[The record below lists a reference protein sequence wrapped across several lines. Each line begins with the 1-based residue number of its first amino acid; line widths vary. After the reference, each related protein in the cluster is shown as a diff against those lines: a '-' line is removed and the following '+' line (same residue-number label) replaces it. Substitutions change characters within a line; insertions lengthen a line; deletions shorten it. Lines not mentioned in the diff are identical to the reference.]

1 MPTPAVEP
9 LPALLTDRPAEPG
22 APREP
27 DRPWHTA
34 PAGADLGRDRRWW
47 SGVWAALLARYSGH
61 DRVWLAGPDGWYEVP
76 VDQDAPVGEL
86 IAATAAALDGPAF
99 RPSRPPAAPVAPVA
113 GGPGEHRGVGDL
125 AVELAD
131 EAVEVAGAARLW
143 EPSTLHR
150 LAGQLRLL
158 GERAH
163 TAPDTPLTEVDLLTD
178 ADRRLLTEE
187 WNRTAAPFPATG
199 YLELIAHQVRTRP
212 DAPAVEQGERV
223 VSFAEL
229 DRRGDQIAGEL
240 RRAGV
245 VAGDHVGLFCPRGL
259 DYVLAVLGIL
269 KAGAAIVP
277 LDPVNPDARI
287 AFMLRDSAA
296 TAVLT
301 TEGLPERLP
310 QGVDR
315 GFGGR
320 LAQGADGEPGDRLA
334 QGTDGGLG
342 GRLAQGPGDGKD
354 ERAPQGTCEG
364 SGERL
369 SQDAGDA
376 PGEPLGQGTGS
387 GLGER
392 PAQGVGDG
400 AGEPLPR
407 DGGDGTDHQVMGPQG
422 AGGRPGAR
430 LQPYLPVIDIAATA
444 DAPVRPPGTPV
455 AAEPLSH
462 LIYTSGSTGEPKA
475 VLERLRAIENLV
487 HWTGRA
493 YAVRPGDRASWLSA
507 PGFGVQIMEW
517 MPHLALG
524 ATVCVPAARHAL
536 SPAQL
541 RDWLVAERITHT
553 MLVAALAEPA
563 WALDWP
569 ADAALRVM
577 VTTAERVH
585 SWPPVDTPFR
595 VVMTYGTTEST
606 NALTCLDLGAG
617 IDLTS
622 QATPAHIKA
631 AHPVPAGRP
640 IANVRAYVLD
650 ALDRPVPPGLTG
662 RLLIGGAGLS
672 TGYHKRP
679 ELTRKLFRPDPVTGE
694 GLVYETGDLARY
706 RADGAIEILGRGD
719 AQVKIR
725 GFRVE
730 LGEVETALIDCPE
743 VAEAVVTTV
752 RTGQGGPR
760 LAAYVTAC
768 VSADGGTGPD
778 GAALKARLSER
789 LPYYMVPATV
799 TTLDRIPRLPNGK
812 TDLRALPDPDPA
824 VAGGDGFVPARS
836 ETEAAMAGLW
846 AEIFDGRTIS
856 MTDNFF
862 HLGGHSLLA
871 FRLID
876 ELRGR
881 FGTELSMTEL
891 YANPTAGELSAA
903 VEAGRTGSAAYA
915 GLPPVEPDPAAR
927 YEPFPLNDG
936 QQAMWIGRGGLVE
949 LGNVGCHGYFEW
961 ESYDLDLDA
970 FEHAW
975 QLLVER
981 HDALRTVVLAD
992 GTQHVLAEVPDFVI
1006 RRHDLR
1012 AAADPEPELLALRAR
1027 LSHTILDAATWPLF
1041 DLRLTLLPGGRT
1053 RIHLVLDFLV
1063 ADAWSYFQVIVP
1075 ELSELYAGRGAALE
1089 PLRLTFR
1096 DYVLGLAANLP
1107 DSDVYQRSQW
1117 YWLDRLEALPGAPR
1131 LPERPAHQPELA
1143 ARIERHSGV
1152 LAAADWAAIGALA
1165 AEHDVTGSGVLATAY
1180 AEVLRSWSAEPS
1192 FCLNFPL
1199 FSRLPLHPQI
1209 GKVIGHT
1216 TTTLLLEAT
1225 GSGDTFG
1232 DRARTLQ
1239 QRLWADLEHR
1249 HFTGM
1254 QVLRAL
1260 TRLRGTLT
1268 PAMPVVMTSLVGYPP
1283 DQRRTTFGSA
1293 VYGISQTPQVSLD
1306 FQVFETEDGG
1316 LRFNWDYI
1324 QAVYPDGLIGEM
1336 FTAFLDLLARLTTR
1350 AGWSAGDFGYGT
1362 ARHTAGATDPGA
1374 VAGAQ
1379 RTGAAWERYWSSVDA
1394 TGRGG
1399 DVLWDADDADE
1410 MRWLLDTTARHLD
1423 PALPVIDLGCGNG
1436 RYARALATRFHAV
1449 VGVDVSP
1456 TAIARARTEGSGS
1469 GDLSFEV
1476 LDPGDPAA
1484 VEALAKRIGPAN
1496 VFIRAVLHVLG
1507 EEERAAT
1514 AAALAVLTGGRGG
1527 VLLIE
1532 PDYARDSFGYLG
1544 HVGGARG
1551 RAAHLVRP
1559 LEAAGVRHSTPFGPA
1574 DLDRYFPA
1582 DRWRRLSAGA
1592 AQMYAVDPESDRGAI
1607 RVPGYLAAVRPR
1619 TPGS

>member
-1 MPTPAVEP
+1 MMPTPAVEP
-9 LPALLTDRPAEPG
+9 PPALLADRPASSHVRPEQRG
-22 APREP
+22 
-27 DRPWHTA
+27 PWHVA
-34 PAGADLGRDRRWW
+34 PAGGDLGRDHRWW
-47 SGVWAALLARYSGH
+47 SGVWVALLARHGGH
-61 DRVWLAGPDGWYEVP
+61 DRVWLAGASGWYEVA
-76 VDQDAPVGEL
+76 VDQEAPVGEL
-86 IAATAAALDGPAF
+86 ISAAVEALDGPAF
-99 RPSRPPAAPVAPVA
+99 QPSRPPAAPVAVVA
-113 GGPGEHRGVGDL
+113 GGPEEHRGAGDI
-125 AVELAD
+125 
-131 EAVEVAGAARLW
+131 AVEVADGVVGVAGDARLW
-143 EPSTLHR
+143 EPATLGR

-158 GERAH
+158 GEQAA
-163 TAPDTPLTEVDLLTD
+163 TDPGAPLATVGLLTA
-178 ADRRLLTEE
+178 ADRRLVTED
-187 WNRTAAPFPATG
+187 WNRTAADWPPTG
-199 YLELIAHQVRTRP
+199 YLDLIAAQVRARP
-212 DAPAVEQGERV
+212 DAPAVEHGDVV

-245 VAGDHVGLFCPRGL
+245 AAGDRVGLFCPRGA

-287 AFMLRDSAA
+287 AYMLRDSAA

-301 TEGLPERLP
+301 GDGLAGRLP
-310 QGVDR
+310 
-315 GFGGR
+315 
-320 LAQGADGEPGDRLA
+320 DGP
-334 QGTDGGLG
+334 
-342 GRLAQGPGDGKD
+342 
-354 ERAPQGTCEG
+354 
-364 SGERL
+364 
-369 SQDAGDA
+369 
-376 PGEPLGQGTGS
+376 
-387 GLGER
+387 
-392 PAQGVGDG
+392 
-400 AGEPLPR
+400 
-407 DGGDGTDHQVMGPQG
+407 
-422 AGGRPGAR
+422 
-430 LQPYLPVIDIAATA
+430 PVLDIAATA
-444 DAPVRPPGTPV
+444 AAP
-455 AAEPLSH
+455 AEPPAPTGDPDPVSH

-475 VLERLRAIENLV
+475 VLERLHAIENLV

-493 YAVRPGDRASWLSA
+493 YGVRPGDRASWLSA

-517 MPHLALG
+517 MPYLALG

-541 RDWLVAERITHT
+541 RDWLVARRVTHT

-569 ADAALRVM
+569 ADAGLRIM

-622 QATPAHIKA
+622 QATPSHVKA

-650 ALDRPVPPGLTG
+650 ELDRPVPPGLTG

-672 TGYHKRP
+672 AGYHNRP
-679 ELTRKLFRPDPVTGE
+679 ELTAKLFRQDPVTGS

-706 RADGAIEILGRGD
+706 RTDGAIEILGRGD

-730 LGEVETALIDCPE
+730 LGEVESALIGCPE
-743 VAEAVVTTV
+743 VAEAVVTAV
-752 RTGQGGPR
+752 DTGAGGR
-760 LAAYVTAC
+760 QLAAYVTA
-768 VSADGGTGPD
+768 VDGAGLE

-789 LPYYMVPATV
+789 LPYYMVPSTV
-799 TTLDRIPRLPNGK
+799 TALPEIPRLPNGK
-812 TDLRALPDPDPA
+812 TDLRALPAPDPA
-824 VAGGDGFVPARS
+824 GRGDDDFVAART
-836 ETEAAMAGLW
+836 ETEAAMARLW

-881 FGTELSMTEL
+881 FDVELSMTEL
-891 YANPTAGELSAA
+891 YANPTAAELSAA
-903 VEAGRTGSAAYA
+903 VDAGRAGAAA
-915 GLPPVEPDPAAR
+915 FADLPPVEPDPAAR
-927 YEPFPLNDG
+927 FDPFPLNAG
-936 QQAMWIGRGGLVE
+936 QQAMWIGRGSMVD

-961 ESYDLDLDA
+961 ESDDLDLDA
-970 FEHAW
+970 FERAW
-975 QLLVER
+975 QALVER

-992 GTQHVLAEVPDFVI
+992 GTQRVLAEVPDFAVG
-1006 RRHDLR
+1006 RHDLR
-1012 AAADPEPELLALRAR
+1012 DAADPERELLNLREQ
-1027 LSHTILDAATWPLF
+1027 LSHTILDAAKWPLF

-1075 ELSELYAGRGAALE
+1075 ELSELYAGRGSSLA

-1096 DYVLGLAANLP
+1096 DYVLGLAANLEK
-1107 DSDVYQRSQW
+1107 SDVYQRSQW
-1117 YWLDRLEALPGAPR
+1117 YWQDRLASLPGAPR
-1131 LPERPAHQPELA
+1131 LPERPESQPVLP

-1152 LAAADWAAIGALA
+1152 LGPEDWAAIGALA
-1165 AEHDVTGSGVLATAY
+1165 GEHGVTGSGVLAAVY

-1209 GKVIGHT
+1209 TDVIGHT
-1216 TTTLLLEAT
+1216 TTTLLLEAS
-1225 GSGDTFG
+1225 GSGQTFA
-1232 DRARTLQ
+1232 DRAQNLQ
-1239 QRLWADLEHR
+1239 QRLWSDLEHR
-1249 HFTGM
+1249 HFTGI

-1260 TRLRGTLT
+1260 TRLRGTLV

-1283 DQRRTTFGSA
+1283 DQRETSFGSA

-1306 FQVFETEDGG
+1306 FQVFETDDGG

-1324 QAVYPDGLIGEM
+1324 QAVYPDGLVGEM
-1336 FTAFLDLLARLTTR
+1336 FTAFLDLLGRLTTR
-1350 AGWSAGDFGYGT
+1350 DAWRTGDFGYGV
-1362 ARHTAGATDPGA
+1362 ARHTAV
-1374 VAGAQ
+1374 VAEAQ
-1379 RTGAAWERYWSSVDA
+1379 TEAEAGPKRTGTAWEQYWASVNT

-1399 DVLWDADDADE
+1399 DVLWDADDAEE
-1410 MRWLLDTTARHLD
+1410 MRRLLDTTAQHLD

-1436 RYARALATRFHAV
+1436 RYARALATRFRTV

-1456 TAIARARTEGSGS
+1456 TAIARAREENAGL
-1469 GDLSFEV
+1469 DNPSFDV
-1476 LDPGDPAA
+1476 LDPGDTDA
-1484 VEALAKRIGPAN
+1484 VKALATRIGPAN
-1496 VFIRAVLHVLG
+1496 VFVRAVLHVLG
-1507 EEERAAT
+1507 DEERAAMASAMT
-1514 AAALAVLTGGRGG
+1514 LLTGGRGS
-1527 VLLIE
+1527 VVLIE
-1532 PDYARDSFGYLG
+1532 PDYAASSFGYLG

-1551 RAAHLVRP
+1551 RAADLVRP
-1559 LEAAGVRHSTPFGPA
+1559 LEAAGVRHSTRFGPT
-1574 DLDRYFPA
+1574 DLDRHFPS
-1582 DRWRRLSAGA
+1582 DHWRRLSTGP
-1592 AQMYAVDPESDRGAI
+1592 AQMHAVDPESDRTTI
-1607 RVPGYLAAVRPR
+1607 RVPGYFAAVRPVAPDR
-1619 TPGS
+1619 

>member
-9 LPALLTDRPAEPG
+9 LPALLADRPAEPHE
-22 APREP
+22 PREP
-27 DRPWHTA
+27 HRPWHVA
-34 PAGADLGRDRRWW
+34 PAGDGLGRDHQWW
-47 SGVWAALLARYSGH
+47 SGVWAALLARQSGH
-61 DRVWLAGPDGWYEVP
+61 DRVWLAGRGGWYEIP
-76 VDQDAPVGEL
+76 VDQEAPVGDL
-86 IAATAAALDGPAF
+86 VSATAKALDGPAF
-99 RPSRPPAAPVAPVA
+99 QPSRPPVAPVALIA
-113 GGPGEHRGVGDL
+113 GGPGEHRGAGDL

-131 EAVEVAGAARLW
+131 GAVGVAGDARLW
-143 EPSTLHR
+143 EAATLRR
-150 LAGQLRLL
+150 LAGQLLLL
-158 GERAH
+158 GAQAAA
-163 TAPDTPLTEVDLLTD
+163 APGTPLTTVDLLTD
-178 ADRRLLTEE
+178 ADRKLITEE
-187 WNRTAAPFPATG
+187 WNRTAAPWPSTG
-199 YLELIAHQVRTRP
+199 YLDLIAQQVRTRP
-212 DAPAVEQGERV
+212 DAPAVEQGEHV

-245 VAGDHVGLFCPRGL
+245 EPGDHVGLFCPRGA

-301 TEGLPERLP
+301 GDGLGDRLP
-310 QGVDR
+310 QG
-315 GFGGR
+315 
-320 LAQGADGEPGDRLA
+320 P
-334 QGTDGGLG
+334 
-342 GRLAQGPGDGKD
+342 
-354 ERAPQGTCEG
+354 
-364 SGERL
+364 
-369 SQDAGDA
+369 
-376 PGEPLGQGTGS
+376 
-387 GLGER
+387 
-392 PAQGVGDG
+392 
-400 AGEPLPR
+400 
-407 DGGDGTDHQVMGPQG
+407 
-422 AGGRPGAR
+422 
-430 LQPYLPVIDIAATA
+430 PVLDIAATA
-444 DAPVRPPGTPV
+444 TAPAEPPDTPV
-455 AAEPLSH
+455 TADPFSH

-475 VLERLRAIENLV
+475 VLERLHAIENLV

-493 YAVRPGDRASWLSA
+493 YGVRPGDRASWLSA

-541 RDWLVAERITHT
+541 RDWLVAEKITHT

-569 ADAALRVM
+569 AHAALRIM

-622 QATPAHIKA
+622 QATSPHVKA

-672 TGYHKRP
+672 GGYHNRP
-679 ELTRKLFRPDPVTGE
+679 ELTGKLFRPDPVTGD

-706 RADGAIEILGRGD
+706 RADGAIEILGRAD

-730 LGEVETALIDCPE
+730 LGEVETALVNCPE

-752 RTGQGGPR
+752 QTGQGGR
-760 LAAYVTAC
+760 QLAAYVTAD
-768 VSADGGTGPD
+768 DGAGLD

-799 TTLDRIPRLPNGK
+799 TTLPEIPRLPNGK
-812 TDLRALPDPDPA
+812 TDLRALPAPDA
-824 VAGGDGFVPARS
+824 AGQSDDDFVPARS

-876 ELRGR
+876 GLRGR

-903 VEAGRTGSAAYA
+903 VEAGLAGSAAFA

-936 QQAMWIGRGGLVE
+936 QQAMWIGRGSLVD

-961 ESYDLDLDA
+961 ESDDLDLGA
-970 FEHAW
+970 FERAW
-975 QLLVER
+975 QSLVER

-992 GTQHVLAEVPDFVI
+992 GTQQVLAKVPDFVI
-1006 RRHDLR
+1006 RHHDLR
-1012 AAADPEPELLALRAR
+1012 DAADPEPELLALREE

-1075 ELSELYAGRGAALE
+1075 ELSELYAGRGAGLE

-1117 YWLDRLEALPGAPR
+1117 YWLDRLESLPGAPR
-1131 LPERPAHQPELA
+1131 LPERPSHQPELP

-1152 LAAADWAAIGALA
+1152 LAAEDWAAISALA
-1165 AEHDVTGSGVLATAY
+1165 GEHGVTGSGVLAAAY

-1225 GSGDTFG
+1225 GAGETFA
-1232 DRARTLQ
+1232 DHARTLQ

-1260 TRLRGTLT
+1260 TRLRGALT

-1283 DQRRTTFGSA
+1283 DQRETTFGSA
-1293 VYGISQTPQVSLD
+1293 VYGVSQTPQVSLD

-1336 FTAFLDLLARLTTR
+1336 FTAFLDLLDRLTTR
-1350 AGWSAGDFGYGT
+1350 EGWDAADFGYGT
-1362 ARHTAGATDPGA
+1362 VRTGAAAAGP
-1374 VAGAQ
+1374 AGDAGTQ
-1379 RTGAAWERYWSSVDA
+1379 RTGEAWERYWASVDA

-1399 DVLWDADDADE
+1399 DVLWDADDAEE

-1423 PALPVIDLGCGNG
+1423 PELPVIDLGCGNG
-1436 RYARALATRFHAV
+1436 RYARALATRFRTV

-1456 TAIARARTEGSGS
+1456 TAIARAREESS
-1469 GDLSFEV
+1469 EHGDLSFDV
-1476 LDPGDPAA
+1476 LDPGDPDA

-1496 VFIRAVLHVLG
+1496 VFIRAVLHILG
-1507 EEERAAT
+1507 DEERAAT
-1514 AAALAVLTGGRGG
+1514 AAATAVLTGGQGC
-1527 VLLIE
+1527 VLMVE
-1532 PDYARDSFGYLG
+1532 PDYAADSFGYLG

-1559 LEAAGVRHSTPFGPA
+1559 LEAAGVRHSTRFGPA
-1574 DLDRYFPA
+1574 DLDRHFPQA
-1582 DRWRRLSAGA
+1582 RWRRLSTGP
-1592 AQMYAVDPESDRGAI
+1592 AQMYAVDPESDGGTI

-1619 TPGS
+1619 TPGK

>member
-1 MPTPAVEP
+1 MSTPAVEP
-9 LPALLTDRPAEPG
+9 LPALLADRPAEPG
-22 APREP
+22 EPREP
-27 DRPWHTA
+27 DRPWHAA
-34 PAGADLGRDRRWW
+34 PAGAALGRDRRWW

-61 DRVWLAGPDGWYEVP
+61 DRVWLAARDGWYEIP
-76 VDQDAPVGEL
+76 VDQDAPVGSL
-86 IAATAAALDGPAF
+86 IAAAAEALDGPVF
-99 RPSRPPAAPVAPVA
+99 QPSRPPAAPVALVA
-113 GGPGEHRGVGDL
+113 GGPGEHRGAGDL

-131 EAVEVAGAARLW
+131 GAVEVAGDARLW
-143 EPSTLHR
+143 EPATLRR

-158 GERAH
+158 GARAQA
-163 TAPDTPLTEVDLLTD
+163 APGTLLTEVDLLTD
-178 ADRRLLTEE
+178 ADRLLVTEE
-187 WNRTAAPFPATG
+187 WNRTAAPFPPTG

-245 VAGDHVGLFCPRGL
+245 AAGDHVGLFCPRGL

-269 KAGAAIVP
+269 KSGAAIVP

-301 TEGLPERLP
+301 TEGLVE
-310 QGVDR
+310 
-315 GFGGR
+315 R
-320 LAQGADGEPGDRLA
+320 LAQGADG
-334 QGTDGGLG
+334 GLG
-342 GRLAQGPGDGKD
+342 GRLGQDTGGGTGDRLPGD
-354 ERAPQGTCEG
+354 
-364 SGERL
+364 
-369 SQDAGDA
+369 
-376 PGEPLGQGTGS
+376 
-387 GLGER
+387 
-392 PAQGVGDG
+392 
-400 AGEPLPR
+400 
-407 DGGDGTDHQVMGPQG
+407 
-422 AGGRPGAR
+422 AGGRPRER
-430 LQPYLPVIDIAATA
+430 LAPCPPVIGIAATA
-444 DAPVRPPGTPV
+444 AAPAEPPATPV

-493 YAVRPGDRASWLSA
+493 YGVRPGDRVSWLSA

-672 TGYHKRP
+672 AGYHERP
-679 ELTRKLFRPDPVTGE
+679 ELTGKLFRPDPVTGE

-730 LGEVETALIDCPE
+730 LGEVETALVDCPE

-760 LAAYVTAC
+760 LAAYVTA
-768 VSADGGTGPD
+768 DGGTGLD

-799 TTLDRIPRLPNGK
+799 TALDRIPRLPNGK
-812 TDLRALPDPDPA
+812 TDLRALPAPEPA
-824 VAGGDGFVPARS
+824 ERGGDGFVPARS
-836 ETEAAMAGLW
+836 ETEAAMAALW

-891 YANPTAGELSAA
+891 YAGPTAGELSAA
-903 VEAGRTGSAAYA
+903 VEAGLAGSAAYA

-927 YEPFPLNDG
+927 FEPFPLNDG

-961 ESYDLDLDA
+961 ESPDLDPDA
-970 FEHAW
+970 FERAW
-975 QLLVER
+975 QSLVER

-992 GTQHVLAEVPDFVI
+992 GTQRVLAEVPDFVI

-1012 AAADPEPELLALRAR
+1012 ATAEPEPELLALRER

-1117 YWLDRLEALPGAPR
+1117 YWLDRLETLPGAPR
-1131 LPERPAHQPELA
+1131 LPKRPSHQAELT

-1152 LAAADWAAIGALA
+1152 LDAADWAAVRALA
-1165 AEHDVTGSGVLATAY
+1165 GEHDVTGSGVLAAAY

-1209 GKVIGHT
+1209 GGVIGHT

-1225 GSGDTFG
+1225 GAGNTFA

-1283 DQRRTTFGSA
+1283 DQRETTFGSA
-1293 VYGISQTPQVSLD
+1293 VYGVSQTPQVSLD
-1306 FQVFETEDGG
+1306 FQVFETEGGG

-1324 QAVYPDGLIGEM
+1324 QAVYPDGLVGEM
-1336 FTAFLDLLARLTTR
+1336 FAAFLDLLGRLTTR
-1350 AGWSAGDFGYGT
+1350 EGWRSGDLGYGT
-1362 ARHTAGATDPGA
+1362 ARHTTGGAAPAA
-1374 VAGAQ
+1374 VTGTR

-1436 RYARALATRFHAV
+1436 RYARALATRFRTV

-1456 TAIARARTEGSGS
+1456 TAIARARAEGSGS

-1476 LDPGDPAA
+1476 LDPGDAAA
-1484 VEALAKRIGPAN
+1484 VEALAKRLGPAN
-1496 VFIRAVLHVLG
+1496 VFIRAVLHVLD

-1527 VLLIE
+1527 VLLVE

-1551 RAAHLVRP
+1551 RAARLVRP
-1559 LEAAGVRHSTPFGPA
+1559 LEAAGVRHSTPFGPT
-1574 DLDRYFPA
+1574 DLDRHFPA
-1582 DRWRRLSAGA
+1582 NRWRRLSSGPAR
-1592 AQMYAVDPESDRGAI
+1592 MYAVDPESEGGAI

>member
-1 MPTPAVEP
+1 MMPTPSVEP
-9 LPALLTDRPAEPG
+9 PPALLADRPAGPHDL
-22 APREP
+22 REAH
-27 DRPWHTA
+27 RPWHVA
-34 PAGADLGRDRRWW
+34 RVGGSLGRDDRWW
-47 SGVWAALLARYSGH
+47 SGVWAALLARHGGH
-61 DRVWLAGPDGWYEVP
+61 DRVWLAGTGGWYEVP
-76 VDQDAPVGEL
+76 VAQDAPVGTL
-86 IAATAAALDGPAF
+86 VSATADALDGPPF
-99 RPSRPPAAPVAPVA
+99 RPSRQPSAPVPVTA
-113 GGPGEHRGVGDL
+113 GGPGEHRGAGDI

-131 EAVEVAGAARLW
+131 GVVRLAGDARLW
-143 EPSTLHR
+143 EPATLER

-158 GERAH
+158 GERAAA
-163 TAPDTPLTEVDLLTD
+163 APDTPLTAVDLLTA
-178 ADRRLLTEE
+178 ADRRLVTEE
-187 WNRTAAPFPATG
+187 WNRTAADWPSTG
-199 YLELIAHQVRTRP
+199 YLDLFAAQVRTRP
-212 DAPAVEQGERV
+212 NAPAVEHGDLV

-229 DRRGDQIAGEL
+229 DRSGDRIAAEL

-245 VAGDHVGLFCPRGL
+245 APGDRVGLFCPRGA
-259 DYVLAVLGIL
+259 DYVLAVFGIL

-301 TEGLPERLP
+301 
-310 QGVDR
+310 
-315 GFGGR
+315 
-320 LAQGADGEPGDRLA
+320 
-334 QGTDGGLG
+334 
-342 GRLAQGPGDGKD
+342 
-354 ERAPQGTCEG
+354 
-364 SGERL
+364 SG
-369 SQDAGDA
+369 
-376 PGEPLGQGTGS
+376 

-392 PAQGVGDG
+392 RPDG
-400 AGEPLPR
+400 P
-407 DGGDGTDHQVMGPQG
+407 
-422 AGGRPGAR
+422 
-430 LQPYLPVIDIAATA
+430 PVLDIAAA
-444 DAPVRPPGTPV
+444 AAVPAGPQAAAVGPDPV
-455 AAEPLSH
+455 SH

-475 VLERLRAIENLV
+475 VLERLHAIENLV

-493 YAVRPGDRASWLSA
+493 YGVRPGDRASWLSA

-517 MPHLALG
+517 MPYLALG

-541 RDWLVAERITHT
+541 RDWLVAHRITHT

-595 VVMTYGTTEST
+595 VVMTYGTSEST

-650 ALDRPVPPGLTG
+650 EHDRPVPPGLTG

-672 TGYHKRP
+672 AGYHNRP
-679 ELTRKLFRPDPVTGE
+679 ELTERLFRPDPVTGT
-694 GLVYETGDLARY
+694 GLVYDTGDLARY
-706 RADGAIEILGRGD
+706 RSDGAIEILGRSD

-730 LGEVETALIDCPE
+730 LGEVETALIGCPE

-752 RTGQGGPR
+752 GTGRGGR
-760 LAAYVTAC
+760 QLAAYVTA
-768 VSADGGTGPD
+768 AEGAGLD
-778 GAALKARLSER
+778 GAALKARLGER

-799 TTLDRIPRLPNGK
+799 TPLPRIPRLPNGK
-812 TDLRALPDPDPA
+812 TDLRALPAPDPA
-824 VAGGDGFVPARS
+824 GRGDDDFVPART
-836 ETEAAMAGLW
+836 ETEAAMARLW
-846 AEIFDGRTIS
+846 SEIFDGRTIS

-881 FGTELSMTEL
+881 FDVELSMTEL
-891 YANPTAGELSAA
+891 YANPTAAELSTA
-903 VEAGRTGSAAYA
+903 VEAGRAGSAAYA
-915 GLPPVEPDPAAR
+915 GLPPIEPDPAAR
-927 YEPFPLNDG
+927 FDPFPLNDG
-936 QQAMWIGRGGLVE
+936 QQAMWIGRGGMVD

-961 ESYDLDLDA
+961 ESDDLDLDA
-970 FEHAW
+970 FERAW
-975 QLLVER
+975 QALVER
-981 HDALRTVVLAD
+981 HDALRTIVLAD
-992 GTQHVLAEVPDFVI
+992 GTQRVLAQVPDFVI

-1012 AAADPEPELLALRAR
+1012 GAADPERGLLALRDR
-1027 LSHTILDAATWPLF
+1027 LSHTVLDAAEWPLF

-1075 ELSELYAGRGAALE
+1075 ELGELYAGRGRELE

-1096 DYVLGLAANLP
+1096 DYALGLAANLEE
-1107 DSDVYQRSQW
+1107 SDVYRRSRW
-1117 YWLDRLEALPGAPR
+1117 YWLDRLESLPGAPR
-1131 LPERPAHQPELA
+1131 LPERPASQPAVE

-1152 LAAADWAAIGALA
+1152 LGAEDWAAIGALA
-1165 AEHDVTGSGVLATAY
+1165 GEHGVTGSGVLAAAY

-1209 GKVIGHT
+1209 TKVIGHT

-1225 GSGDTFG
+1225 GAGETFA
-1232 DRARTLQ
+1232 DRAQALQ
-1239 QRLWADLEHR
+1239 RRLWSDLEHR
-1249 HFTGM
+1249 HFTGI

-1260 TRLRGTLT
+1260 TRLRGTLV

-1283 DQRRTTFGSA
+1283 DQREASFGSA

-1306 FQVFETEDGG
+1306 FQVFETAGGG
-1316 LRFNWDYI
+1316 LRFNWDYVR
-1324 QAVYPDGLIGEM
+1324 AVYPDGLTDEM
-1336 FTAFLDLLARLTTR
+1336 FAAFLDLLGRLATPD
-1350 AGWSAGDFGYGT
+1350 GWRTGDFGYGV
-1362 ARHTAGATDPGA
+1362 ARHAAGAA
-1374 VAGAQ
+1374 EAGKDVRAK
-1379 RTGAAWERYWSSVDA
+1379 RTGTAWEQYWASVAA

-1399 DVLWDADDADE
+1399 DVLWDADDAEE
-1410 MRWLLDTTARHLD
+1410 MRRLLDAAARHLD
-1423 PALPVIDLGCGNG
+1423 PGLPVVDLGCGNG
-1436 RYARALATRFHAV
+1436 RYARALATRFGTV

-1456 TAIARARTEGSGS
+1456 TAIAKARAESAGLDR
-1469 GDLSFEV
+1469 LSFDV
-1476 LDPGDPAA
+1476 LDPGDLDA
-1484 VEALAKRIGPAN
+1484 VEALVKRTGPAN
-1496 VFIRAVLHVLG
+1496 VFVRAVLHVLD
-1507 EEERAAT
+1507 EEERAAM
-1514 AAALAVLTGGRGG
+1514 AAAMDVLTAGRAG

-1532 PDYARDSFGYLG
+1532 PDYAASSFGYLG

-1559 LEAAGVRHSTPFGPA
+1559 LEAAGVRHSTRFGPA
-1574 DLDRYFPA
+1574 DLDRHFPG
-1582 DRWRRLSAGA
+1582 DRWRRLSTGSAE
-1592 AQMYAVDPESDRGAI
+1592 MSAVDPESDRRTI
-1607 RVPGYLAAVRPR
+1607 RVPGYFAALRPR
-1619 TPGS
+1619 